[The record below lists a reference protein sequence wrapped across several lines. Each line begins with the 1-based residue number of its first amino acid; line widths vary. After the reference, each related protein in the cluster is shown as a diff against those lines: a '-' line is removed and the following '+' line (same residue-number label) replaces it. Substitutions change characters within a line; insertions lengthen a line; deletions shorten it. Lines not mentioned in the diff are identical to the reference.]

1 LEKRR
6 MFIKFKK
13 FLFQSRILT
22 YAHEETDRLF
32 QQLKNMPARE
42 PHLKEQWDGGKS
54 FREMEH
60 PHVG

>member
-1 LEKRR
+1 MAYLEKLNSVYNKSQEAHSLEKRR

-32 QQLKNMPARE
+32 A
-42 PHLKEQWDGGKS
+42 
-54 FREMEH
+54 
-60 PHVG
+60 